1 MAKRIHTKLC
11 GILNIEHPIILAGMA
26 TPFGDFEGN
35 ASGPELVAAVSNAG
49 GLGLI
54 GAGLHA
60 EDLRDQIRRTK
71 QLTRKPFGVDLLIP
85 PNLPPTLSEA
95 AQVLNVDPV
104 RIEEVSRFVKMMSEE
119 MELPD
124 VSEGRIT
131 FAEEEIGSQLNVV
144 FEEKVSVLATGLG
157 TPAWVISETHS
168 HGMKHISLV
177 GNVRNAHQAA
187 KDGVDVVV
195 AQGYEAGGHTGRVA
209 TLVLV
214 PQVVDVVSPTPVV
227 AAGGIGDGRGLAAAL
242 ALGAQG
248 VLCGTVFLAT
258 YEAMIPE
265 FIKLRIIKSNE
276 EDTRISR
283 IYTGKRARV
292 MKNMLVEIW
301 EKSGTPTLPM
311 PLQSMINNKL
321 LKGLKKSN
329 NLEYLTSFAGQVIGM
344 IKKLR
349 RADDIVLGMV
359 DEAVRLINSRLPEM
373 VVS

>member
-1 MAKRIHTKLC
+1 MGKRIHTELC
-11 GILNIEHPIILAGMA
+11 DILNIEHPIILAGMA

-71 QLTRKPFGVDLLIP
+71 QLTQKPFGVDLLIP
-85 PNLPPTLSEA
+85 QNLPLTLAEA
-95 AQVLNVDPV
+95 ARVLNVDPV
-104 RIEEVSRFVKMMSEE
+104 KIEEVSRFVKAVGEE
-119 MELPD
+119 MGLPE

-131 FAEEEIGSQLNVV
+131 FAEEEVRSQLSVV

-177 GNVRNAHQAA
+177 GNVKNACQAA

-214 PQVVDVVSPTPVV
+214 PQVVDAVSPTPVV

-242 ALGAQG
+242 VLGAQG

-265 FIKLRIIKSNE
+265 FIKQRIIKSNE

-283 IYTGKRARV
+283 IYTGKTARV
-292 MKNMLVEIW
+292 MKNKLVEIW

-321 LKGLKKSN
+321 LRGLKKSN

-344 IKKLR
+344 IKELR
-349 RADDIVLGMV
+349 KADDIVLGMV
-359 DEAVRLINSRLPEM
+359 DEATRLIKDRLPKM